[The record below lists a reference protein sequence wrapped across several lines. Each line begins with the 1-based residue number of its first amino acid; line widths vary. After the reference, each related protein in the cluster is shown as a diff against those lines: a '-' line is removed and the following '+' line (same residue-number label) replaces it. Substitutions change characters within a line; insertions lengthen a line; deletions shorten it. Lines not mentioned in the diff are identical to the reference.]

1 MSGNGAGVTPASA
14 PGPAAA
20 AAGPPAAALDEAAR
34 RELEAFV
41 FLEAR
46 LADESR
52 YEEWEALVTDDV
64 HYWVP
69 NGRADYDPATRL
81 SYVNDN
87 RARLAT
93 RLRQLR
99 TGVRHAQTPPS
110 PLRRTVANLEVL
122 VHDLR
127 SGEALVAAN
136 QVVYEV
142 AAQSTGEL
150 RLWPGRVTY
159 RLRRVEGRWRLAGKT
174 IELLQA
180 GGALPNL
187 TFLL

>member
-1 MSGNGAGVTPASA
+1 MPAV
-14 PGPAAA
+14 
-20 AAGPPAAALDEAAR
+20 DEAFR
-34 RELEAFV
+34 REIEVFL

-87 RARLAT
+87 RARLGT

-99 TGVRHAQTPPS
+99 TGLRHAQTPVS
-110 PLRRTVANLEVL
+110 PMRRTLANVEVL
-122 VHDLR
+122 AVDHAVD
-127 SGEALVAAN
+127 EALVAAN

-150 RLWPGRVTY
+150 RAWPGRVTY
-159 RLRRVEGRWRLAGKT
+159 RLRRVEGAWRLASKT
-174 IELLQA
+174 VELVTS
-180 GGALPNL
+180 GDALPNL

>member
-1 MSGNGAGVTPASA
+1 VI
-14 PGPAAA
+14 
-20 AAGPPAAALDEAAR
+20 DEATR
-34 RELEAFV
+34 RDIEAFV
-41 FLEAR
+41 FREAR

-52 YEEWEALVTDDV
+52 YGEWEALVTDDF

-93 RLRQLR
+93 RIRQLDS
-99 TGVRHAQTPPS
+99 GLRHAQTPPS
-110 PLRRTVANLEVL
+110 PMRRLVTNLEVRVL
-122 VHDLR
+122 DGGDVEVR
-127 SGEALVAAN
+127 TN
-136 QVVYEV
+136 QVVYEL

-150 RLWPGRVTY
+150 RVWPGHVTY
-159 RLRRVEGRWRLAGKT
+159 RLRREDGCWRMAAKTVELVTARDG
-174 IELLQA
+174 
-180 GGALPNL
+180 LPNL